1 MCGLVGFWNPAGLQA
16 QPAKQLVAALA
27 ERLVHRGPDDQGE
40 WVDGAAGIALG
51 HRRLAVIDLSAA
63 GHQPMT
69 SGSDR
74 YVIAFNGEIYNHL
87 ELRKELD
94 RAGTPPAWRGHSD
107 TETLLA
113 AFDRWGIETALG
125 KTVGM
130 FAFALWDRQQRT
142 LTLARDRLGE
152 KPLYYGWQGGVFLF
166 GSELKALR
174 AHPEFHADVDRGALS
189 LYMQYGYVPA
199 PASIYRNVYKLMP
212 GSFMQIAAASRCGAL
227 PEPRT
232 YWSLLQAVERG
243 RADPYGGGDAEA
255 IDELEAHLKRA
266 VSLQRIADVPL
277 GAFLSGGVDSST
289 IVALMQDDAAHPVK
303 TYTVGYG
310 ESAFSESRYAR
321 DVAEHL
327 GTDHTDLHVS
337 AREALDVIPR
347 LVALYDEP
355 FGDSSAIPAFLISSL
370 ARRHVTVALSGDG
383 GDELF
388 GGYTRYQRTA
398 DIWSA
403 LNRVPRAARWA
414 AARGIHAWRRAGL
427 PSGERADRM
436 ASYLSASTM
445 AECYDAQLSR
455 FPEAPALVM
464 GGRTAQSGGSVP
476 SAFGSAGGRYDE
488 MMYTDSSRYLP
499 DDILTKVDR
508 ASMAV
513 SLEVR
518 VPMLDHRV
526 LEFAWRLPSKMKV
539 RGRQGKWLLKQLL
552 AKYLPASMIE
562 RPKMGFGIP
571 VGLWLRGPLRE
582 WGEDLLAE
590 DRLRREGFLDPQAV
604 RRRWLR
610 HLAADGG
617 ESDALWQ
624 MLAFQAW
631 AADAA

>member
-94 RAGTPPAWRGHSD
+94 RAGTPPAWHGHSD

>member
-94 RAGTPPAWRGHSD
+94 RAGTPPAWHGHSD

-398 DIWSA
+398 DIWST

-476 SAFGSAGGRYDE
+476 IAFGSAGGRYDE

>member
-27 ERLVHRGPDDQGE
+27 ERLVHRGPDDQGV

-94 RAGTPPAWRGHSD
+94 RAGTPLAWRGHSD

-189 LYMQYGYVPA
+189 LYMQYGYIPA

-212 GSFMQIAAASRCGAL
+212 GSFMQIAAASPCGEL
-227 PEPRT
+227 PESRT

-277 GAFLSGGVDSST
+277 GAFLSGGMDSST
-289 IVALMQDDAAHPVK
+289 IVALMQDGAAHPVK

-383 GDELF
+383 GDEIF
-388 GGYTRYQRTA
+388 GGYNRYQRTA

-403 LNRVPRAARWA
+403 LNRVPRAARSA

-476 SAFGSAGGRYDE
+476 IAFGSAGGRYDE